1 MAPTTLSE
9 EEVLVLMTYLGLPSI
24 LGLTPLATAGL
35 PGEQVAYGL
44 QVAERALIARG
55 VLIRQPDMRLEV
67 REREATLLQASANA
81 AWVLTVTRDYQP
93 RAQEPDSFHFYHSD
107 LGTVAHHQPIATIHR
122 FTPLEGLGH
131 ALRSAYDI
139 LFLNE
144 EQAAP
149 CPPIT
154 VPRVAFQ
161 AAYREGL
168 RPAVAQWLPATH
180 PASRYV
186 AETLQGPHSAAHVAA
201 FRPRHEP
208 PQGGAFTLLA
218 GGGWAW
224 LLQPKGATETLLTP
238 ANERDVIGVL
248 DLLANG

>member
-9 EEVLVLMTYLGLPSI
+9 EEVLVLMTYLSLPSI

-35 PGEQVAYGL
+35 PGEQVTYGL

-55 VLIRQPDMRLEV
+55 ILIRQPDMRLEV
-67 REREATLLQASANA
+67 REREADLLRASGNA
-81 AWVLTVTRDYQP
+81 DWVLTVTRDYQP
-93 RAQEPDSFHFYHSD
+93 RAQEPDSFHFYHSN

-131 ALRSAYDI
+131 ALQSAYDI
-139 LFLNE
+139 LFLNGE
-144 EQAAP
+144 KAAP

-154 VPRVAFQ
+154 VPRLAFQ
-161 AAYREGL
+161 TAYREGL
-168 RPAVAQWLPATH
+168 RPTAATWLPASH
-180 PASRYV
+180 AASRYV

-201 FRPRHEP
+201 FRPREEP
-208 PQGGAFTLLA
+208 PQRGAFTLLA

-224 LLQPKGATETLLTP
+224 LLQPEGDTDTRLTP
-238 ANERDVIGVL
+238 ANEQDVIAAL
-248 DLLANG
+248 ESMAS

>member
-55 VLIRQPDMRLEV
+55 ILIRQPDMRLEV
-67 REREATLLQASANA
+67 REREAAILRASGNA
-81 AWVLTVTRDYQP
+81 EWVLTVTRDYQP
-93 RAQEPDSFHFYHSD
+93 RAQEPDSFHFYHSPS
-107 LGTVAHHQPIATIHR
+107 GTVAHHQPIATIHR
-122 FTPLEGLGH
+122 FTPLEGVGH
-131 ALRSAYDI
+131 ALQSAYDI
-139 LFLNE
+139 LFFNGE
-144 EQAAP
+144 KAAP
-149 CPPIT
+149 CPPMT
-154 VPRVAFQ
+154 VPRAAFQ
-161 AAYREGL
+161 QAYREGL
-168 RPAVAQWLPATH
+168 RPTDAAWLPAAH
-180 PASRYV
+180 AASRYI

-201 FRPRHEP
+201 FRPREET

-224 LLQPKGATETLLTP
+224 LLQPEGVADTRLTP
-238 ANERDVIGVL
+238 ANEQDVIGAL
-248 DLLANG
+248 ESMAP

>member
-1 MAPTTLSE
+1 MPPTTLSE

-24 LGLTPLATAGL
+24 LGLTPIATAGL

-55 VLIRQPDMRLEV
+55 ILIRQPDMRLEV
-67 REREATLLQASANA
+67 RERESALLTASGQAE
-81 AWVLTVTRDYQP
+81 WVLTLTRDYQP

-107 LGTVAHHQPIATIHR
+107 LGTVAHHQPITTIHR
-122 FTPLEGLGH
+122 FTPLEGAGH

-139 LFLNE
+139 LFLNG

-149 CPPIT
+149 CSAIT
-154 VPRVAFQ
+154 VPRGAFQ

-168 RPAVAQWLPATH
+168 PPTANWLPESH
-180 PASRYV
+180 PASRYLR
-186 AETLQGPHSAAHVAA
+186 ETLQGPHSAAHVAA
-201 FRPRHEP
+201 FRPRATP
-208 PQGGAFTLLA
+208 PEAGAFTLLA

-224 LLQPKGATETLLTP
+224 LLQPEGSTETVITP
-238 ANERDVIGVL
+238 ANEQDVIALL
-248 DLLANG
+248 DRMAP